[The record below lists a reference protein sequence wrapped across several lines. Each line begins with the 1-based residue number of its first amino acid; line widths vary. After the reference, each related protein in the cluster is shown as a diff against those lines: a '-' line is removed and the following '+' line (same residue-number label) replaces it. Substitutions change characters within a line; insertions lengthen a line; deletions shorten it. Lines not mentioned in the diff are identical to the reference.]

1 MTTLPTKL
9 PTDTWVVATYDEFIQ
24 TVEDPAY
31 RKAKGYYY
39 KGQMRIETMSV
50 GPDHA
55 KDNGI
60 IATTVTLFGAIKGI
74 LLNCLDNCSYR
85 KIGVRECQ
93 PDISYYIGEKA
104 QLAPTGTSIANLDV
118 IPPPDIAIEI
128 ADTTLSDD
136 KGEKRLLYEELKVG
150 EYWIADVQKPE
161 IIAFEI
167 IPTGGSRRITQSQ
180 VLPGLEMSVLEET
193 LRRSRQM
200 PHSQVVAWLLT
211 QFQS

>member
-74 LLNCLDNCSYR
+74 PLNCLDNCSYR

-93 PDISYYIGEKA
+93 PDISYYIGERA

-150 EYWIADVQKPE
+150 EYWITDVQKPE